1 ATRTRPADQPGTK
14 NPHLVQA
21 PVTHRLW
28 SVRSFSGK
36 GETQRMSHIVSI
48 KTKVHDPAAVAE
60 ACRRLQ
66 LAEPVQGT
74 ADLFSGEA
82 TGLIVKLPGWEYPA
96 VIDTASGQIQ
106 YDNFEGRWGNDEE
119 LHRFLQAYAVEKTR
133 LEARK
138 KGLSI
143 SEHQLADGSIRLQLR
158 EGA

>member
-1 ATRTRPADQPGTK
+1 
-14 NPHLVQA
+14 
-21 PVTHRLW
+21 
-28 SVRSFSGK
+28 
-36 GETQRMSHIVSI
+36 MSHIV
-48 KTKVHDPAAVAE
+48 TVQTRVHDPAAVAA

-74 ADLFSGEA
+74 ANLFSGEA

-96 VIDTASGQIQ
+96 VIDTKSGQVQ
-106 YDNFEGRWGNDEE
+106 YDNYGGAWGRDEE

-138 KGLSI
+138 KGYAV
-143 SEHQLADGSIRLQLR
+143 SEQQLQDGGIRLQLR